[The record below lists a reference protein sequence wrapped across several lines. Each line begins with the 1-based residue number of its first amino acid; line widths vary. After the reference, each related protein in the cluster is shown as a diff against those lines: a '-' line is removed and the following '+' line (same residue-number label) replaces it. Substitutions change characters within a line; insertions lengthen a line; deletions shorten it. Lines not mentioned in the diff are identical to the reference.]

1 MPTFVSGL
9 PVHVLVVHAVVVLI
23 PLAVLGAV
31 VIAVWPAARHRYR
44 WPVLGLTAVGTI
56 FVPVAT
62 ETGDGLEHSLP
73 RSALIS
79 AHTQLGDQ
87 LLPFAAALLLVVA
100 GLVAVDRVATPTGS
114 GTAGRHSTPERQTTP
129 DWQGTPDRQG
139 TPERMGT
146 ATAVVPDR
154 TWVRPVALVLS
165 VLTVVLGVVTAA
177 QVVRIGDSGA
187 RAAWSDT
194 QYVQHQAP
202 GTGAG

>member
-1 MPTFVSGL
+1 MPTFVFGL

-73 RSALIS
+73 ESALIS

-114 GTAGRHSTPERQTTP
+114 GTAGRHSTPTRQTAP
-129 DWQGTPDRQG
+129 DWHGTPV
-139 TPERMGT
+139 RMGT

-194 QYVQHQAP
+194 QYVQHPEP

>member
-1 MPTFVSGL
+1 
-9 PVHVLVVHAVVVLI
+9 VLVVHAVVVLI
-23 PLAVLGAV
+23 PLAVLCAV

-44 WPVLGLTAVGTI
+44 WPVLGLTALATI

-62 ETGDGLEHSLP
+62 ASGDGLEHSLP
-73 RSALIS
+73 ESALIS

-100 GLVAVDRVATPTGS
+100 GLVAVDRLATRTPAATPQ
-114 GTAGRHSTPERQTTP
+114 RH
-129 DWQGTPDRQG
+129 
-139 TPERMGT
+139 GT
-146 ATAVVPDR
+146 ATVLVADR

-194 QYVQHQAP
+194 QYVQHSVP
-202 GTGAG
+202 GTGSS

>member
-56 FVPVAT
+56 FVPMAT
-62 ETGDGLEHSLP
+62 DSGDGLEHSLP
-73 RSALIS
+73 KSALIS

-100 GLVAVDRVATPTGS
+100 GLAAVDWVATPTGS
-114 GTAGRHSTPERQTTP
+114 GAAGRHTTPESQTTP
-129 DWQGTPDRQG
+129 DRGG
-139 TPERMGT
+139 AAERTGT
-146 ATAVVPDR
+146 ATAVVPGR

-165 VLTVVLGVVTAA
+165 VLTVVLGVATAT

-187 RAAWSDT
+187 RAAWGDT
-194 QYVQHQAP
+194 QYVQHP
-202 GTGAG
+202 ESGTDAG

>member
-9 PVHVLVVHAVVVLI
+9 PIHVLVVHAVVVLI

-73 RSALIS
+73 ESALIS

-100 GLVAVDRVATPTGS
+100 GLAAVDRVATPTGS

-129 DWQGTPDRQG
+129 DREG
-139 TPERMGT
+139 TPERTGT
-146 ATAVVPDR
+146 ATAVVADR
-154 TWVRPVALVLS
+154 TWVRPVPATSSRL
-165 VLTVVLGVVTAA
+165 
-177 QVVRIGDSGA
+177 A
-187 RAAWSDT
+187 R
-194 QYVQHQAP
+194 
-202 GTGAG
+202 G

>member
-1 MPTFVSGL
+1 VPTFVSGL
-9 PVHVLVVHAVVVLI
+9 PIHVLVVHAVVVLI

-73 RSALIS
+73 ESALIS

-100 GLVAVDRVATPTGS
+100 GLAAVDRVATPTGS

-129 DWQGTPDRQG
+129 DREG
-139 TPERMGT
+139 TPERTGT
-146 ATAVVPDR
+146 ATAVVADR

-165 VLTVVLGVVTAA
+165 VLTVVLGVAAAA

-194 QYVQHQAP
+194 QYVQHP
-202 GTGAG
+202 VPETGAG

>member
-1 MPTFVSGL
+1 VPTFVSGL
-9 PVHVLVVHAVVVLI
+9 PIHVLVVHAVVVLI

-73 RSALIS
+73 ESALIS

-100 GLVAVDRVATPTGS
+100 GLAAVDRVATPTGS

-129 DWQGTPDRQG
+129 DREGA
-139 TPERMGT
+139 PERTGT
-146 ATAVVPDR
+146 ATAVVADR

-165 VLTVVLGVVTAA
+165 VLTVVLGVATAA

-194 QYVQHQAP
+194 QYVQHP
-202 GTGAG
+202 VPETGGG